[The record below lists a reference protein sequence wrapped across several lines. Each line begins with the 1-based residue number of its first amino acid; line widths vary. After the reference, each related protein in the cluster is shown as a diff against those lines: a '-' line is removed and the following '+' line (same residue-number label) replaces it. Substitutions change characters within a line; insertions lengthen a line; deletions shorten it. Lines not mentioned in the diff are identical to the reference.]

1 MIMKRDGFLCDNCG
15 AELDRYGERYTLRI
29 EPVPAMRD
37 MANIAYDL
45 CPNCAKIMKVSME
58 ARPWLMWKKEDE

>member
-1 MIMKRDGFLCDNCG
+1 MKREGFLCDSCG
-15 AELDRYGERYTLRI
+15 AELARYGERYTLRI

-58 ARPWLMWKKEDE
+58 ARPWLLLHRDGE